1 MFLNLL
7 LTKMLFKNRI
17 EAGKKLAEKLGM
29 FGNKKDVIVLGIP
42 RGGVE
47 VAFGVSKIL
56 KVQLSIVVTK
66 KISYPGEPEFAIG
79 AVSPGNYIVD
89 ELYKREATEE
99 YISNSVRELNNEI
112 KRRYKEYTNGKMPE
126 IKNKIVIIV
135 DDGLATGYTMLAAV
149 KYVRS
154 KSPKKVIVAIP
165 VAAQDS
171 YEKVKLTADKVIC
184 LNVPSFFAAVGAF
197 YQDFE
202 QLEDKDVKY
211 YLEEGKKYIF
221 N

>member
-1 MFLNLL
+1 MFIKSFVY
-7 LTKMLFKNRI
+7 KMLFKNRI
-17 EAGKKLAEKLGM
+17 EAGHKLAEKLKEYK
-29 FGNKKDVIVLGIP
+29 NKKDVVVLGIP

-47 VAFGVSKIL
+47 VAFGISKIL
-56 KVQLSIVVTK
+56 KVPLSIVVTK
-66 KISYPGEPEFAIG
+66 KISYPDEPEFAIG
-79 AVSPGNYIVD
+79 AVSPGNYVVD
-89 ELYKREATEE
+89 ELYKRDVTKR
-99 YISNSVRELNNEI
+99 YISSSVRELNNEI

-149 KYVRS
+149 KYVRG
-154 KSPKKVIVAIP
+154 KSPKKVIVAVP

-171 YEKVKLTADKVIC
+171 YEKVKAIADKVVC
-184 LNVPSFFAAVGAF
+184 LHVPSFFAAVGAF

-202 QLEDKDVKY
+202 QLEDKEVKY
-211 YLEEGKKYIF
+211 YLEEVRNIF